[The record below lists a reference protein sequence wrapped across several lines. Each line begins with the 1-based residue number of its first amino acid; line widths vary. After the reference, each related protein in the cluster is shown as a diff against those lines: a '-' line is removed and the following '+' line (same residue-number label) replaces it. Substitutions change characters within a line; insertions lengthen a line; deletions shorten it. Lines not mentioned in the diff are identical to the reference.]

1 MIEKWGL
8 ILTAISV
15 ILNSLS
21 FWFHNADM
29 IAETGNKLMVSFATY
44 PDEIFKGLTKMLLF
58 TLIPVG
64 IANYLPIKIIT
75 EFNLYFFLINTGI
88 CIILIW
94 LAFIIFYQRI
104 KHYSSS
110 NLMNARIWKII
121 YHWKTKLASILK
133 RVFNIVTK
141 HLFCMMIQLLF

>member
-1 MIEKWGL
+1 
-8 ILTAISV
+8 
-15 ILNSLS
+15 
-21 FWFHNADM
+21 M

-110 NLMNARIWKII
+110 NLMIARI
-121 YHWKTKLASILK
+121 
-133 RVFNIVTK
+133 
-141 HLFCMMIQLLF
+141 

>member
-44 PDEIFKGLTKMLLF
+44 PDEIFKGLTKML
-58 TLIPVG
+58 
-64 IANYLPIKIIT
+64 
-75 EFNLYFFLINTGI
+75 FNLYFFLINTGI